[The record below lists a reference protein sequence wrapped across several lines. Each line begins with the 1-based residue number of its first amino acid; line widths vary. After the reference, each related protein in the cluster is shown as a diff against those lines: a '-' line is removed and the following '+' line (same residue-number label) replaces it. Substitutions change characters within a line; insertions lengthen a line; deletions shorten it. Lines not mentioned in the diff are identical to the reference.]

1 MVDSHL
7 TVLKSSSLAYA
18 SATLFRTPQL
28 DSTSG
33 KVEEWR
39 SISYGQFYRDV
50 EIFAQYWTNV
60 FTNAQISRRSIIG
73 LWWVLKKKS

>member
-7 TVLKSSSLAYA
+7 TVLKSSSSTYA

-33 KVEEWR
+33 QVQEWR

-50 EIFAQYWTNV
+50 ELFAQYWTTV
-60 FTNAQISRRSIIG
+60 FTNAQITKRSIIG
-73 LWWVLKKKS
+73 LW